1 MSHLY
6 LVSFLELSP
15 MGDGEFGP
23 STKYRLS
30 RKITQKL
37 PHWTRRL
44 PLLEVSRPYLLYIKD
59 SFWNGFSSDTGETL
73 VSGSIVC
80 TGLLR
85 ARSIWSI
92 LPHPKPH
99 LLFPPEQLYPRCPEA
114 QLCLLFW
121 QVFTLPSLLS
131 HVSFLLS
138 FQQVQGRISQL
149 TRTPCLHEL
158 PKKQRAWTLDPHR
171 LGSNPCSA
179 LTGCGVL
186 GKPLTCPGKRNSED
200 TRLHRI
206 WWGKRTA
213 NAFCQLKKKKH
224 DVRAVS

>member
-80 TGLLR
+80 TGLLW
-85 ARSIWSI
+85 ARSIWSTR
-92 LPHPKPH
+92 PHPKPH

-114 QLCLLFW
+114 QLCPLFC
-121 QVFTLPSLLS
+121 
-131 HVSFLLS
+131 H
-138 FQQVQGRISQL
+138 
-149 TRTPCLHEL
+149 
-158 PKKQRAWTLDPHR
+158 
-171 LGSNPCSA
+171 
-179 LTGCGVL
+179 
-186 GKPLTCPGKRNSED
+186 TCPSSCPFSRCRGGSHSSLGHLAC
-200 TRLHRI
+200 TISHRSKEL
-206 WWGKRTA
+206 G
-213 NAFCQLKKKKH
+213 L
-224 DVRAVS
+224 

>member
-80 TGLLR
+80 TGLLW
-85 ARSIWSI
+85 ARSIWSTRLNPSPI
-92 LPHPKPH
+92 SSSPWNSSTPG
-99 LLFPPEQLYPRCPEA
+99 A
-114 QLCLLFW
+114 QRH
-121 QVFTLPSLLS
+121 SS
-131 HVSFLLS
+131 ALS
-138 FQQVQGRISQL
+138 FVTRVLPPVLSAGAGEDL
-149 TRTPCLHEL
+149 TAH
-158 PKKQRAWTLDPHR
+158 
-171 LGSNPCSA
+171 
-179 LTGCGVL
+179 
-186 GKPLTCPGKRNSED
+186 
-200 TRLHRI
+200 
-206 WWGKRTA
+206 
-213 NAFCQLKKKKH
+213 
-224 DVRAVS
+224 